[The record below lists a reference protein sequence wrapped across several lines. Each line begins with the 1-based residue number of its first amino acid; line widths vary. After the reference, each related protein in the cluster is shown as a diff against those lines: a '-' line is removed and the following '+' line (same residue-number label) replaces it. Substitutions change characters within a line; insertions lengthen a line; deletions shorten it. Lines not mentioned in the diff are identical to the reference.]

1 VHAGYGTLLL
11 ANAKGNSLPRHART
25 PLTLFRTI
33 VHNRARSDIPMPR
46 RKAFDREEVLL
57 KAMMVF
63 RDKGYEATSM
73 QELVRRMGINRF
85 SLYQTFKSK
94 HELFVQALQAYYEN
108 VAIPFFAR
116 LRDSDQGLRA
126 LEATL
131 IALVSRVKTGESPNG
146 CLLCNTIAELGAK
159 RDKRTAAIVARYLN
173 RVENDFH
180 AALVRA
186 KALKEIS
193 LDVNA
198 RERAKTLVAYST
210 GLLSLAKVL
219 NERDMRA
226 SVRATVAALR

>member
-1 VHAGYGTLLL
+1 
-11 ANAKGNSLPRHART
+11 
-25 PLTLFRTI
+25 
-33 VHNRARSDIPMPR
+33 MPR
-46 RKAFDREEVLL
+46 RKEFDRDEVLV

-73 QELVRRMGINRF
+73 EDLVQRMGINRF

-94 HELFVQALQAYYEN
+94 HDLFVQALHAYYEN

-116 LRDSDQGLRA
+116 LRESDQGLRVV
-126 LEATL
+126 ETTL
-131 IALVSRVKTGESPNG
+131 MKMVSRTKSGESPNG
-146 CLLCNTIAELGAK
+146 CLLCNTMAELGAK
-159 RDKRTAAIVARYLN
+159 KDKRTAPILARYLN

-193 LDVNA
+193 VDVNP
-198 RERAKTLVAYST
+198 RDQAKCLGVNST

-219 NERDMRA
+219 NEREMRA
-226 SVRATVAALR
+226 SVQATIAALR

>member
-1 VHAGYGTLLL
+1 
-11 ANAKGNSLPRHART
+11 
-25 PLTLFRTI
+25 
-33 VHNRARSDIPMPR
+33 MPR
-46 RKAFDREEVLL
+46 CKEFNREDVLM

-73 QELVRRMGINRF
+73 QDLVRRMAINRF

-94 HELFVQALQAYYEN
+94 HDLFVQALQAYYEN

-116 LRDSDQGLRA
+116 LRDSDQGLRVI
-126 LEATL
+126 EATL
-131 IALVSRVKTGESPNG
+131 MEMVSRMKTGQSSNG

-159 RDKRTAAIVARYLN
+159 KDKRTAAILERYLN

-186 KALKEIS
+186 KALREIS
-193 LDVNA
+193 VDVNT
-198 RERAKTLVAYST
+198 RERAKVLVAYST

-219 NERDMRA
+219 NEREMRA
-226 SVRATVAALR
+226 SVRATMAALR